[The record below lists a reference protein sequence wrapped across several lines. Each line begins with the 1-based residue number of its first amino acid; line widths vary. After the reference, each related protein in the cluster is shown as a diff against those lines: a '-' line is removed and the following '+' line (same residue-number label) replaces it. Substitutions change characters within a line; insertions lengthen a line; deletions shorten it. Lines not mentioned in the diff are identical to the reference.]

1 MPKRIWVGVVELR
14 YTTAAAPEREKRAF
28 TNISTWADDYDEFC
42 AKSKEMVENYGWQ
55 LLGIEQA
62 DPVAEGQEFGSE
74 IRDMI
79 ERTKANPSAVLYGT
93 FHNYPAK

>member
-1 MPKRIWVGVVELR
+1 MPKRRWVGVVELR

-62 DPVAEGQEFGSE
+62 DPVAEGRNLVGDPRHDRADQ
-74 IRDMI
+74 
-79 ERTKANPSAVLYGT
+79 ANPSAVLYGT